1 MTKDIMAGEEVAL
14 PLVDLSD
21 YLNPKSSPEAR
32 AKVIANVYDACA
44 QYGFFQVKGHGIP
57 LDLQKK
63 QLQSIETL
71 FGMPREEKR
80 KLSFLE
86 NPCRRGYEESGMS
99 LREGDALPDSKE
111 V

>member
-1 MTKDIMAGEEVAL
+1 MMASEEVAL
-14 PLVDLSD
+14 PLVDLSG
-21 YLNPKSSPEAR
+21 YLNPKSPEDR
-32 AKVIANVYDACA
+32 AKVIADVYDACA

-57 LDLQKK
+57 LDLQRK
-63 QLQSIETL
+63 QLQSIDTL
-71 FGMPREEKR
+71 FSMPREEKR

-111 V
+111 VRSEIL